1 MPVTAATV
9 SKISYSKSNTL
20 FAKTP
25 KCYSY
30 RVGSA
35 HVESKS
41 KTGKIAF
48 TLKTNQPCLC
58 MLRNYLTVAI
68 RSILKD
74 KFYSLINVFGL
85 TLGIASC
92 IFITIYIHDEL
103 SYDRFNTK
111 ADRIYRMNEFIETE
125 GSGERSSS
133 VPFPVGPTLAEEYEN
148 LITSQV
154 RFFDFQSP
162 TLLIANRDDAE
173 KEFNEPHVLFV
184 DSTFFQIFDY
194 EVIKGN
200 KETALQQPNAVLL
213 TESAAKRY
221 FGDEDPIGKFL
232 RIEGRQELMVTAVMA
247 DPPRNA
253 HFQFE
258 FLVSFSTLKNFFGGQ
273 YPQNWYWNP
282 CWTYLLLK
290 EGVQPTEVSQHF
302 PDFIQKFFPEFI
314 RGDTKLGLQAL
325 TDIHLKSDL
334 EFELE
339 ANSSEQNIYV
349 FTIIGL
355 VILFIAC
362 MNFMNL
368 STARSAKRAKEVGLR
383 KTLGG
388 ERQQLIFQ
396 FLFESL
402 IISFVAIL
410 LAVAAGV
417 VLLSY
422 FNALAEKSIG
432 YDIFLQPVILLS
444 LTAIFII
451 VGIGSGIYPALVL
464 SSFVPAKVLK
474 DSQAKGGRGAM
485 LRKILV
491 VAQFSLSI
499 IMIISTIIAIHQLDF
514 LRKSDTGFDAEQIVY
529 VSALRTPMNRMYPGF
544 KKELEQREDIVS
556 MSGVLDVVGSKHQGD
571 NYRFEGMDKAKLFSV
586 IWVGHDFFKTFD
598 LDILEGR
605 PYDETKTTDDSLA
618 LIVNE
623 AMVKQMGWKMDEAV
637 GKPFDYNQ
645 YHGEIVGVVEDF
657 NFVSKHK
664 VIEPLVIQLRS
675 LPRHFNF
682 ELKYI
687 AIKLNSQD
695 LKGTVA
701 AIEQKWKELAPGR
714 PFDYFF
720 LDQEL
725 DKLYKD
731 EEKLGKVA
739 GIFSGLAVVV
749 ACLGLFALASFIAEE
764 RKKEIGIRKVMG
776 SSVGQIVLLL
786 SVDFSRLIALA
797 FILSCPIAWYT
808 VNHWLNSFAF
818 RVDINGMI
826 FIAVGLAT
834 FAIALLTTSYRALQA
849 AFANPIKTLRH
860 E

>member
-1 MPVTAATV
+1 
-9 SKISYSKSNTL
+9 
-20 FAKTP
+20 
-25 KCYSY
+25 
-30 RVGSA
+30 
-35 HVESKS
+35 
-41 KTGKIAF
+41 
-48 TLKTNQPCLC
+48 

-92 IFITIYIHDEL
+92 IFIAIYINDEL
-103 SYDRFNTK
+103 SFDRFNTK
-111 ADRIYRMNEFIETE
+111 AERIYRINEFIQTE

-133 VPFPVGPTLAEEYEN
+133 VPFPVGLTLAEEYEN
-148 LITSQV
+148 LIETRV

-162 TLLIANRDDAE
+162 TILISNRDDAE

-194 EVIKGN
+194 EVLKGD
-200 KETALQQPNAVLL
+200 KAKALQQPNSVLI
-213 TESAAKRY
+213 TEDAARRY
-221 FGDEDPIGKFL
+221 FGEEDPIGKFL
-232 RIEGRQELMVTAVMA
+232 RVEGRQELMVTAVMA
-247 DPPRNA
+247 NPPRNA

-290 EGVQPTEVSQHF
+290 EGAQPTEISQNF
-302 PDFIQKFFPEFI
+302 PAFIQKFFPEFI
-314 RGDTKLGLQAL
+314 RGDTKMSLQPL

-349 FTIIGL
+349 FSIIGL

-396 FLFESL
+396 FLLESL
-402 IISFVAIL
+402 IISLVAIV
-410 LAVAAGV
+410 LAVVAGIAG
-417 VLLSY
+417 LSA

-432 YDIFLQPVILLS
+432 YEVFLNPIIILS

-464 SSFVPAKVLK
+464 SSFIPAKVLK
-474 DSQAKGGRGAM
+474 DSQAKGGRGAV
-485 LRKILV
+485 LRKVLV
-491 VAQFSLSI
+491 VVQFSLSI
-499 IMIISTIIAIHQLDF
+499 IMIISTTIAINQLDF
-514 LRKSDTGFDAEQIVY
+514 LRKSDTGFNAEQIVY
-529 VSALRTPMNRMYPGF
+529 VSALRTPMTRVYAGF
-544 KKELEQREDIVS
+544 KKELEQREDIES
-556 MSGVLDVVGSKHQGD
+556 MAGVLDVVGSKHQGD
-571 NYRFEGMDKAKLFSV
+571 NYRFEGMDKGKLFSV

-598 LDILEGR
+598 LDIIEGR
-605 PYDETKTTDDSLA
+605 AYDETKTTDDSLA

-623 AMVKQMGWKMDEAV
+623 AMVKQMGWSMDQAV

-664 VIEPLVIQLRS
+664 TIEPLVIQLRS

-687 AIKLNSQD
+687 AIKMNTQD

-720 LDQEL
+720 LDREL

-776 SSVGQIVLLL
+776 GSVGQIVFLL
-786 SVDFSRLIALA
+786 STDFSKLIAIA
-797 FILSCPIAWYT
+797 FVISCPIAWYAI
-808 VNHWLNSFAF
+808 NSWLNSFAF
-818 RVDINGMI
+818 RVDINWLI
-826 FIAVGLAT
+826 FALVGIAT
-834 FAIALLTTSYRALQA
+834 FVIALLTTSYRALQA
-849 AFANPIKTLRH
+849 AFSNPIKTLRH